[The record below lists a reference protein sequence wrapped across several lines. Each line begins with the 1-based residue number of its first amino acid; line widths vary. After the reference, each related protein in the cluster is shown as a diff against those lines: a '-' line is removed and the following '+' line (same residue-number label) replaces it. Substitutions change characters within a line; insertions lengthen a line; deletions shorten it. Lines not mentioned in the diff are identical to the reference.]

1 MSQVSEI
8 EIGRLFVGKCNVRK
22 DVGDI
27 SELIESI
34 RQVGILEPL
43 IVRPTRTN
51 KYEIIVG
58 NRRYRAAETIRL
70 KKIPC
75 IIKEMTDDEA
85 IIASLTENIQR
96 GDLTEEEIAE
106 TFTSLHNLNPKR
118 WTQDAFARNIGKS
131 RQWVGDILKAC
142 QTLAKLREAGIVTG
156 MKAYPKKDERQSGIA
171 PVEHLKEIEYAIMSG
186 DVREMLPEEAL
197 DQKRVELAKAV
208 LDLPTEDAKKV
219 IDRFKMYPEKPLEE
233 IKEEA
238 LARKAGVSL
247 ETYLPPRIARELD
260 RVAEEK
266 GLSMEEVLPD
276 IVKKGLEVEAPP
288 KPMEEKEEKILTEV
302 DTGEIWVCPI
312 CSKKYRPLHYD
323 PDKTHRF
330 EEVPE

>member
-27 SELIESI
+27 TELIQSVK
-34 RQVGILEPL
+34 QVGILEPL

-51 KYEIIVG
+51 KYEIVVG
-58 NRRYRAAETIRL
+58 NRRYHAATTIGL

-75 IIKEMTDDEA
+75 IIKEMSDDEA

-106 TFTSLHNLNPKR
+106 TFTSLRNLNLKR

-131 RQWVGDILKAC
+131 QQWVSDLLKAYHSMV
-142 QTLAKLREAGIVTG
+142 KLREAGVVTG
-156 MKAYPKKDERQSGIA
+156 MKAYPKKEERQRGVA
-171 PVEHLKEIEYAIMSG
+171 PVEHLEEIEYAVRSE
-186 DVREMLPEEAL
+186 DVKEKLSEEDL
-197 DQKRVELAKAV
+197 DEKRVELAKAV
-208 LDLPTEDAKKV
+208 LELPTEDAKRV
-219 IDRFKMYPEKPLEE
+219 IDRFKMYPEKPIEE
-233 IKEEA
+233 VKEEA

-247 ETYLPPRIARELD
+247 ETYLPPRVARELD

-276 IVKKGLEVEAPP
+276 IVKKGLEVEVPP
-288 KPMEEKEEKILTEV
+288 KTPEEKEEKILTEV

-330 EEVPE
+330 EEVHE